1 MEIKTESSVDD
12 LYFDRTIINFT
23 VKLNSGEMARL
34 DEIKKELEKE
44 NSQGKLIIYTI
55 KSVYGKN
62 EAKGIAHVYKDEK
75 MAEKVLPKYVLEK
88 NGIKNGKEKAKKE

>member
-12 LYFDRTIINFT
+12 VYFGRTIINFT
-23 VKLNSGEMARL
+23 VKLNSGEMSKI
-34 DEIKKELEKE
+34 DEVKKELEKE

-62 EAKGIAHVYKDEK
+62 EARGIAHIYKDAK
-75 MAEKVLPKYVLEK
+75 MPKKYCQSTCWKRTV
-88 NGIKNGKEKAKKE
+88 

>member
-55 KSVYGKN
+55 KSV
-62 EAKGIAHVYKDEK
+62 
-75 MAEKVLPKYVLEK
+75 
-88 NGIKNGKEKAKKE
+88 

>member
-55 KSVYGKN
+55 KSVYGK
-62 EAKGIAHVYKDEK
+62 ERLSAPGTLRFFQTPLHMLFSLFSGA
-75 MAEKVLPKYVLEK
+75 AF
-88 NGIKNGKEKAKKE
+88 